1 MLDGIYAGDEQVFRF
16 YPDGLVL
23 DVLVRP
29 APTPRSGALI
39 ATWLRREDPPAG
51 VNTARYTRDGG
62 AYTFE
67 TGSHLRDEQVV
78 VRVTKAKDHLV
89 VDRRDGGR
97 LRRNLRFDRIYP
109 EKSA

>member
-29 APTPRSGALI
+29 APTPQSGALI

-51 VNTARYTRDGG
+51 VHTARYTRDGG

-67 TGSHLRDEQVV
+67 TTGHLRDEQVV
-78 VRVTKAKDHLV
+78 VRATKAKDHLV

>member
-1 MLDGIYAGDEQVFRF
+1 MLDGIYAGEEQVFRF

-29 APTPRSGALI
+29 AATPQSGALI
-39 ATWLRREDPPAG
+39 ATWLRREDPPAS
-51 VNTARYTRDGG
+51 VHTARYTRDGG

-67 TGSHLRDEQVV
+67 TRGHLRDEQVV
-78 VRVTKAKDHLV
+78 VQVTKAKDHLV

-97 LRRNLRFDRIYP
+97 PRRNLRFDRIFP
-109 EKSA
+109 